1 MISKRTKVQ
10 LVVFA
15 LITMV
20 GVAYVGATYA
30 RLDRLLFDD
39 SYRVVAHF
47 EDSGG
52 VFAGAGVSYRGVTV
66 GQVGALEVTDKG
78 VDVILEIDD
87 DSEKI
92 PLDTNALVANRS
104 AVGEQY
110 VDLLPN
116 TDDGPYMGE
125 SSEIPV
131 EKTET
136 PIPTMQLL
144 VDLDKMVNSVNK
156 DSLRTVVSEMGKAF
170 NGTG

>member
-52 VFAGAGVSYRGVTV
+52 IFAGAGVSYRGVTV
-66 GQVGALEVTDKG
+66 GQVGELEVTDQG

-87 DSEKI
+87 DSAKI

-116 TDDGPYMGE
+116 TDGGPYMGE
-125 SSEIPV
+125 
-131 EKTET
+131 
-136 PIPTMQLL
+136 
-144 VDLDKMVNSVNK
+144 
-156 DSLRTVVSEMGKAF
+156 
-170 NGTG
+170 